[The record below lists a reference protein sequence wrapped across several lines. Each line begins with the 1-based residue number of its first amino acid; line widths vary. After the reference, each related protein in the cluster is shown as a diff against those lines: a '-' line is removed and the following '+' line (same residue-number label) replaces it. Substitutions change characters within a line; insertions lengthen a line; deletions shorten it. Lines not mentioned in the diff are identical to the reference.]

1 VLIFRLLPVIT
12 LVLLNGCAG
21 APEKP
26 QPIKSEKSP
35 EKSVTSVKT
44 AEPKIKAQQ
53 KGVETSI
60 DPDVLFMLLTAEL
73 AGQRGQYDIALEGY
87 LEAAKRVKDPRF
99 AERAAMIAMYIKDSK
114 KMNEAVSLWLRQEPG
129 NQTARKLAVLSALR
143 VGDRQMAAGHV
154 EMLLKTDPAGFEKS
168 LLELAGVLQKEGK
181 SDLVYE
187 VLDTVSLNH
196 PDQAMVYFVQSLLA
210 MQMNKKDLAEIKVQ
224 QALRIQPDWDK
235 ALMFQA
241 QIAAFSGNFN
251 KAKLVLK
258 NATLKYPNDLKLK
271 KLLAQLLIKA
281 KDYDEAGQVYQ
292 GIIQNNP
299 KDNESRFALALVH
312 LQLDR
317 EEQAEDIFEKLLDDS
332 EWRSQA
338 GFYLGKIEE
347 KHGNI
352 QKALEWYDK
361 ISDGPFA
368 FDAAVSAI
376 TLLAK
381 DKQFVDAQSRLSLL
395 PVKYP
400 KQKMRILLLQ
410 SELYNQ
416 QKQYQK
422 AFDLLTAA
430 LVEQPEEKDLLY
442 TRALMAERIGKFDIL
457 EADLKKIL
465 AKNPDNAETLN
476 ALGYTLTDKSKRY
489 AEAERYLKRAL
500 ELEPDEAVIMD
511 SYGWLQ
517 FKLGNMSKALDYLQ
531 HAYAKQQENEI
542 AAHLAEVLWTLGRKD
557 EAKKLFG
564 EAIKESPEDEYLL
577 DFKHRIL
584 DKAQ

>member
-1 VLIFRLLPVIT
+1 MLIFRLLLIVT
-12 LVLLNGCAG
+12 FVLLGACAG
-21 APEKP
+21 APEKSP
-26 QPIKSEKSP
+26 SIEKSSEKP
-35 EKSVTSVKT
+35 TT
-44 AEPKIKAQQ
+44 PANIAEPKAKTQ
-53 KGVETSI
+53 KLDLKTSI

-99 AERAAMIAMYIKDSK
+99 AERAAMIAMYVKDGS
-114 KMNEAVSLWLRQEPG
+114 KMNEAVSLWLRQDPG

-143 VGDRQMAAGHV
+143 AGDKRAAVGHV
-154 EMLLKTDPAGFEKS
+154 EMLLKTDLAGFEKS

-181 SDLVYE
+181 SALIYE

-210 MQMNKKDLAEIKVQ
+210 MQMDKKELAETKIQ
-224 QALRIQPDWDK
+224 QALRIQPGWDK

-241 QIAAFSGNFN
+241 QIAVFSGDFN
-251 KAKLVLK
+251 KAETVLR
-258 NATLKYPNDLKLK
+258 NAALKYPNDGKLK
-271 KLLAQLLIKA
+271 KLLAQVLIKA
-281 KDYDEAGQVYQ
+281 RRYEESIQVYQ
-292 GIIQNNP
+292 DII
-299 KDNESRFALALVH
+299 KDNPADKESRFALALVY
-312 LQLDR
+312 LQLNR
-317 EEQAEDIFEKLLDDS
+317 EEQAGDILEELLDDA

-338 GFYLGKIEE
+338 GFYLGKMEE
-347 KHGNI
+347 KHGDV
-352 QKALEWYDK
+352 QQALARYDR
-361 ISDGPFA
+361 ISDGPLA

-376 TLLAK
+376 SLLAK
-381 DKQFVDAQSRLSLL
+381 DKQFAEAASRLRQL
-395 PVKYP
+395 PEKYP
-400 KQKMRILLLQ
+400 KQKLRILLLQ

-430 LVEQPEEKDLLY
+430 LHELPDEKDLLY
-442 TRALMAERIGKFDIL
+442 TRALMAERIGKPEIM

-465 AKNPDNAETLN
+465 AKNPDNAEALN
-476 ALGYTLTDKSKRY
+476 ALGYTLIDKTKRY

-500 ELEPDEAVIMD
+500 ELAPDEAVIMD

-517 FKLGNMSKALDYLQ
+517 FKLGNMAKALDYLQ
-531 HAYAKQQENEI
+531 RAYTKQQENEI
-542 AAHLAEVLWTLGRKD
+542 AAHLAEVLWVSGQKD
-557 EAKKLFG
+557 EAKKLYKK
-564 EAIKESPEDEYLL
+564 AIKNAPEDEYLL

>member
-1 VLIFRLLPVIT
+1 MLIFRLLSIVAF
-12 LVLLNGCAG
+12 VLLGACAG
-21 APEKP
+21 APEKSP
-26 QPIKSEKSP
+26 SIEKSSEKP
-35 EKSVTSVKT
+35 TT
-44 AEPKIKAQQ
+44 PANIAEPKAKTQ
-53 KGVETSI
+53 KQDLKTSI

-99 AERAAMIAMYIKDSK
+99 AERAAMIAMYMKDGGR
-114 KMNEAVSLWLRQEPG
+114 MNEAVSLWLRQDPG

-143 VGDRQMAAGHV
+143 AGDKRMAVDHV
-154 EMLLKTDPAGFEKS
+154 EMLLKTDLAGFEKS

-181 SDLVYE
+181 SALIYE

-210 MQMNKKDLAEIKVQ
+210 MQMDKKELAEIKIQ
-224 QALRIQPDWDK
+224 QALRIQPGWDK

-241 QIAAFSGNFN
+241 QIAVFSGDFN
-251 KAKLVLK
+251 KAETVLR
-258 NATLKYPNDLKLK
+258 NAALKYPNDGKLK
-271 KLLAQLLIKA
+271 KLLAQVLIKA
-281 KDYDEAGQVYQ
+281 KNYEESIQVYQ
-292 GIIQNNP
+292 DII
-299 KDNESRFALALVH
+299 KDNPGDKESRFALALVY
-312 LQLDR
+312 LQLNR
-317 EEQAEDIFEKLLDDS
+317 EEQAGDILEELLDDA

-338 GFYLGKIEE
+338 GFYLGKMEE
-347 KHGNI
+347 KRGDV
-352 QKALEWYDK
+352 QQALARYDR
-361 ISDGPFA
+361 ISDGPLA

-376 TLLAK
+376 SLLAK
-381 DKQFVDAQSRLSLL
+381 DKQFVEAASRLRQL
-395 PVKYP
+395 PEKYP
-400 KQKMRILLLQ
+400 KQKLRILLLQ

-430 LVEQPEEKDLLY
+430 LRELPDEKDLLY
-442 TRALMAERIGKFDIL
+442 TRALMAERIGKPEIM

-465 AKNPDNAETLN
+465 AKNPDNAEALN
-476 ALGYTLTDKSKRY
+476 ALGYTLVDKTKRY

-500 ELEPDEAVIMD
+500 ELAPDEAVIMD

-517 FKLGNMSKALDYLQ
+517 FKLGNMAKALDYLQ
-531 HAYAKQQENEI
+531 RAYTKQQENEI
-542 AAHLAEVLWTLGRKD
+542 AAHLAEVLWMSGRKD
-557 EAKKLFG
+557 EAKKLYKK
-564 EAIKESPEDEYLL
+564 AVKNAPEDEYLL